1 MIAPLLPNAEGLVEQ
16 LKGKVDHVLI
26 DRMNYHY
33 ADWVYRKYK
42 LEYAMT
48 EDFFTQ
54 KKVEL
59 ANAFENEGIPCQLL
73 F

>member
-33 ADWVYRKYK
+33 ADWVYRKSK

-59 ANAFENEGIPCQLL
+59 ANAFEKEGIPCQLL